1 MMKRRLIAILA
12 SGLFAAPAL
21 ASSDLTN
28 YEIDAG
34 NLPPSVAPKLT
45 REQVLASLIAAQRAG
60 QMVVNAELG
69 TMARQPVQAAG
80 KTREQVREE
89 ILSEQ
94 RSGKWFRLGL
104 RG

>member
-1 MMKRRLIAILA
+1 MMKRRLIAIFV
-12 SGLFAAPAL
+12 SGLFVVPAL
-21 ASSDLTN
+21 ASSDRTN

-34 NLPPSVAPKLT
+34 NVPSSVTPALT
-45 REQVLASLIAAQRAG
+45 REQAYAALIAAQRAG
-60 QMVVNAELG
+60 QVVVNAELG
-69 TMARQPVQAAG
+69 TMATQPAPAAG